1 MGDKHHQQG
10 MNVFGLTY
18 QFRSTG
24 KLIKDMITEGSVLY
38 NQITGQNKGYAQA
51 IADAPTKAEK
61 ELIAI
66 NTVYGTNFDYNT
78 IVQDTQK
85 AFQDIQRE
93 SEANLNAGLI
103 NQQDHRDNIDAIN
116 GLMEDIGYFTSGDLS
131 IIPILETNVA
141 FGYARYI
148 QGSNRLLKDV
158 IRDARKMV
166 SLDGWF
172 NTDRRVMDKYN
183 TLLDL
188 FVNNYNNQLLNLF
201 TADDIEKNGYAMKRD
216 GSIVTGG
223 YNVAA
228 NEINTKNNYISA
240 GQVNQGIDLDN
251 ELGGY
256 LDNNLLNGIK

>member
-1 MGDKHHQQG
+1 ME
-10 MNVFGLTY
+10 L
-18 QFRSTG
+18 
-24 KLIKDMITEGSVLY
+24 
-38 NQITGQNKGYAQA
+38 
-51 IADAPTKAEK
+51 EK
-61 ELIAI
+61 EIRK
-66 NTVYGTNFDYNT
+66 VKY
-78 IVQDTQK
+78 IVED
-85 AFQDIQRE
+85 
-93 SEANLNAGLI
+93 EANLKAGLI
-103 NQQDHRDNIDAIN
+103 SQQDHQDNIESIN

-228 NEINTKNNYISA
+228 NEINSK
-240 GQVNQGIDLDN
+240 
-251 ELGGY
+251 
-256 LDNNLLNGIK
+256 

>member
-1 MGDKHHQQG
+1 MQ
-10 MNVFGLTY
+10 
-18 QFRSTG
+18 
-24 KLIKDMITEGSVLY
+24 
-38 NQITGQNKGYAQA
+38 
-51 IADAPTKAEK
+51 EK
-61 ELIAI
+61 
-66 NTVYGTNFDYNT
+66 
-78 IVQDTQK
+78 
-85 AFQDIQRE
+85 
-93 SEANLNAGLI
+93 
-103 NQQDHRDNIDAIN
+103 
-116 GLMEDIGYFTSGDLS
+116 
-131 IIPILETNVA
+131 
-141 FGYARYI
+141 
-148 QGSNRLLKDV
+148 
-158 IRDARKMV
+158 
-166 SLDGWF
+166 WF

-223 YNVAA
+223 FNVAA

>member
-1 MGDKHHQQG
+1 
-10 MNVFGLTY
+10 
-18 QFRSTG
+18 
-24 KLIKDMITEGSVLY
+24 
-38 NQITGQNKGYAQA
+38 
-51 IADAPTKAEK
+51 
-61 ELIAI
+61 
-66 NTVYGTNFDYNT
+66 
-78 IVQDTQK
+78 
-85 AFQDIQRE
+85 
-93 SEANLNAGLI
+93 
-103 NQQDHRDNIDAIN
+103 
-116 GLMEDIGYFTSGDLS
+116 MEDIGYFTSGDLS

-223 YNVAA
+223 FNVAA

>member
-1 MGDKHHQQG
+1 M
-10 MNVFGLTY
+10 FFT
-18 QFRSTG
+18 
-24 KLIKDMITEGSVLY
+24 I
-38 NQITGQNKGYAQA
+38 
-51 IADAPTKAEK
+51 
-61 ELIAI
+61 
-66 NTVYGTNFDYNT
+66 TVYGTNFDYNT

-93 SEANLNAGLI
+93 SEANLKAGLI
-103 NQQDHRDNIDAIN
+103 SQQDHQDNIESIN

-158 IRDARKMV
+158 IR
-166 SLDGWF
+166 
-172 NTDRRVMDKYN
+172 RVMDKYN

-201 TADDIEKNGYAMKRD
+201 TAEDIEKNGYAMKRD

-223 YNVAA
+223 FNVAA